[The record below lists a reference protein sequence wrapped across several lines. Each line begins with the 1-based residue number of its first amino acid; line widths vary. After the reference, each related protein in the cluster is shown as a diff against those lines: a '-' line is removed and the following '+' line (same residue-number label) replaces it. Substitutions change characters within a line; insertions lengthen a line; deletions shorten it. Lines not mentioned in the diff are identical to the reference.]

1 MNLHF
6 FIPRCIGQA
15 LLQRYKQHKEF
26 TEKFYFKWIQKCR
39 TWLLSWYNFDHVF
52 VIHSIIIKPQIK
64 TALDKKADPQL
75 DAASKHRE
83 GVITIYR

>member
-26 TEKFYFKWIQKCR
+26 TEKFYFK
-39 TWLLSWYNFDHVF
+39 
-52 VIHSIIIKPQIK
+52 
-64 TALDKKADPQL
+64 
-75 DAASKHRE
+75 
-83 GVITIYR
+83 